1 VIFLFRWKHNDGSI
15 VEFSEKGWKA
25 DDPQKSAWLIEMS
38 ELCGNASVLTPAIR
52 IWLRKNCHLV
62 EFTGPEGKL
71 RPIRVPCEP
80 GSELATLQVL
90 ARAVNAGISPNF
102 SERTEILRRAARK
115 GRITASRINL
125 ACDQFF
131 RSRGM
136 PLKQNFNKWQISKQA
151 GKEDQTYK
159 QSKGS

>member
-1 VIFLFRWKHNDGSI
+1 MIFLFRWKHSDGSI

-38 ELCGNASVLTPAIR
+38 ELCGNSPVLAPAIR
-52 IWLRKNCHLV
+52 IWLQENCQLV
-62 EFTGPEGKL
+62 EFTGPEDRL
-71 RPIRVPCEP
+71 APIKVPCNS
-80 GSELATLQVL
+80 GGELDSLQVL

-102 SERTEILRRAARK
+102 SERTKLFRRAAREARITT
-115 GRITASRINL
+115 GRINV

-136 PLKQNFNKWQISKQA
+136 PVKQNFNEWQRSKQT
-151 GKEDQTYK
+151 GKGGQT
-159 QSKGS
+159 